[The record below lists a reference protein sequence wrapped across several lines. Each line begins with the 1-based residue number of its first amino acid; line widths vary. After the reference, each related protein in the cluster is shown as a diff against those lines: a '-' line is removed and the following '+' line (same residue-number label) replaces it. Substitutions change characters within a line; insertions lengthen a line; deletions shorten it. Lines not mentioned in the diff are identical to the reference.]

1 MLKENQ
7 FNFDEVLNDNLEK
20 EQNYNLED
28 DIDISFSN
36 NSLKRKKIKNKI
48 L

>member
-28 DIDISFSN
+28 DINKSISN
-36 NSLKRKKIKNKI
+36 NSLKCKKIKN
-48 L
+48 

>member
-28 DIDISFSN
+28 DINIPISN
-36 NSLKRKKIKNKI
+36 NSLKCKKIKN
-48 L
+48 

>member
-7 FNFDEVLNDNLEK
+7 FNFEEDLNDNLEK

-28 DIDISFSN
+28 DINKSISN
-36 NSLKRKKIKNKI
+36 NSLKCKKIKN
-48 L
+48 

>member
-7 FNFDEVLNDNLEK
+7 FNFEEDLNDNLEK
-20 EQNYNLED
+20 EQNYNLEE
-28 DIDISFSN
+28 DINISISN
-36 NSLKRKKIKNKI
+36 NSLKRKEIKNKI